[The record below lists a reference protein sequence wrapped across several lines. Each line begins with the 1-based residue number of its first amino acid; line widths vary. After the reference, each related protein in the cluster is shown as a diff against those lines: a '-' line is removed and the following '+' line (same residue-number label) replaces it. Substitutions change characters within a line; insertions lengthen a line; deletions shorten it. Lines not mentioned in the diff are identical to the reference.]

1 MHEIIQFL
9 DKHGYTVLFGSVFA
23 EQMGLPVPAF
33 PMLLAMG
40 ALAGEGR
47 FSLALAVVVALG
59 ASLIADSF
67 WYQLGRRRG
76 PSVLKLLCRISL
88 EPDSCVRRAE
98 DTFSRRGAAAL
109 LFGKFIPGVS
119 VMSTPMAGVVGLS
132 FGWFLL
138 CDGLGAA
145 LWSGTIMSTG
155 YLARH
160 QLERVAEGL
169 SMLGG
174 RLLLLLVTSLAAY
187 IAWKF
192 NERRRFLR
200 QLRIARITPEE
211 VMAKMQAGEEI
222 VVVDLR
228 HSIEIDGDAVK
239 VQGAIHL
246 LPEDLD
252 EQNEKIP
259 RDREVILYCT

>member
-9 DKHGYTVLFGSVFA
+9 DRHGYAVLFGFVFG
-23 EQMGLPVPAF
+23 EQMGLPVPAL
-33 PMLLAMG
+33 PVLLAMG

-47 FSLALAVVVALG
+47 FSLPMAVAVALV
-59 ASLIADSF
+59 ASLTADSF

-98 DTFSRRGAAAL
+98 DTFARRGAAAL

-132 FGWFLL
+132 YGWFLL

-155 YLARH
+155 YLARP
-160 QLERVAEGL
+160 QLERVAERA

-174 RLLLLLVTSLAAY
+174 WLLLLLVAGLAAY

-192 NERRRFLR
+192 IERRRFLH

-211 VMAKMQAGEEI
+211 VMAKMQAGEEM

-228 HSIEIDGDAVK
+228 HSIELDGDAEK
-239 VQGAIHL
+239 VQGAILL
-246 LPEDLD
+246 LPEDLE
-252 EQNEKIP
+252 EQHEKIP
-259 RDREVILYCT
+259 RDRDVILYCT